1 MPTVPKLFLYS
12 LAVSAE
18 QHSALAALVGRERR
32 DITVTLIENAADVIP
47 NSGGW
52 VQGIRHGLQHE
63 GYQVEPLDL
72 RNWQNRREALREQ
85 LMSRDI
91 VWIGG
96 GHTYYLRWILRATGA
111 DDIIKEYVG
120 LGKVY
125 AGWSAGAIVAG
136 PTTRYF
142 EAMGDDPAEA
152 PEVVLD
158 GLGLTRSVVVPHID
172 NADFIDGATEA
183 DRQLRRDGFD
193 TVPLRDA
200 QVLIING
207 DERRILS

>member
-18 QHSALAALVGRERR
+18 QHRALAALVGRERR
-32 DITVTLIENAADVIP
+32 EITVTLIENAADVIP
-47 NSGGW
+47 NSDGW
-52 VQGIRHGLQHE
+52 VQGIRQGLQHE

-91 VWIGG
+91 VWVGG

-111 DDIIKEYVG
+111 DDLIKECVG

-158 GLGLTRSVVVPHID
+158 GLSLTQSVVVPHID
-172 NADFIDGATEA
+172 NADFMDGATEA

-193 TVPLRDA
+193 TVPLRDT
-200 QVLIING
+200 QVLVVDG